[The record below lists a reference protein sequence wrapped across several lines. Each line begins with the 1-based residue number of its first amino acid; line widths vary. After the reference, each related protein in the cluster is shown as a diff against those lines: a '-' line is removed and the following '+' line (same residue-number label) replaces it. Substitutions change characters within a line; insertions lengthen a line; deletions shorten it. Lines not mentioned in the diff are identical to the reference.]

1 MLGGGKKRIFK
12 WLIRWFSLNRYWLAE
27 KFYECLF
34 RRKMGSFAI
43 QRIENTVEVL
53 PMRLRGDDA
62 LSTTKDET
70 KRKESN
76 SISHS
81 NNIRKASW
89 AKRNPQHSSILSSG
103 LSDEIV
109 CQTCTD
115 TTRNTSML
123 NHSGRMSLPMN
134 GKYANNHIHWKRNG
148 VPDKATSQQRFP
160 GKANGSSSQLSKQHN
175 SHSGNV
181 TCCGSTRSRTFQEKG
196 PDKPW
201 KSKGD
206 YFVAMLTY
214 LLGVGNVIRFPQLCF
229 KHGGGKDVVI
239 FFSFSYII
247 AKCLIKNDSGI
258 LLRTQ
263 RDTLISKVTVAADIT
278 LPSFIW

>member
-1 MLGGGKKRIFK
+1 
-12 WLIRWFSLNRYWLAE
+12 
-27 KFYECLF
+27 
-34 RRKMGSFAI
+34 MGSFAI
-43 QRIENTVEVL
+43 QRIENTVEVI

-62 LSTTKDET
+62 LSTTKDEI

-278 LPSFIW
+278 LPSFI